1 MIKRLLLLLVC
12 IAIILSLLT
21 SCQDGDAIFSYCE
34 ANLPLGEEFKAVS
47 DKNFD
52 AVWSN
57 GKYTVALLRIS
68 FVAAVNEG
76 IAETM
81 TPYEFGIFWIDK
93 CGRDANI
100 INDGAVYCEYYS
112 EDVHGEA
119 EVFYL
124 EAFYRS
130 AYAYFVIL
138 FAAPPAE
145 EEAGRVDFLNYAKSV
160 YFNI

>member
-1 MIKRLLLLLVC
+1 MKKRFLCLALVLVMLVG
-12 IAIILSLLT
+12 IIPFSAIT
-21 SCQDGDAIFSYCE
+21 AFAADDAATEVDTFAE
-34 ANLPLGEEFKAVS
+34 L
-47 DKNFD
+47 
-52 AVWSN
+52 
-57 GKYTVALLRIS
+57 
-68 FVAAVNEG
+68 VAAVNEG

-138 FAAPPAE
+138 FAAPTAE

>member
-1 MIKRLLLLLVC
+1 MGK
-12 IAIILSLLT
+12 
-21 SCQDGDAIFSYCE
+21 D
-34 ANLPLGEEFKAVS
+34 FKSVS

-81 TPYEFGIFWIDK
+81 TPYEFGLFWIDK
-93 CGRDANI
+93 CELDANI
-100 INDGAVYCEYYS
+100 INGGTVYCEYYAYGT
-112 EDVHGEA
+112 DGEA

-124 EAFYRS
+124 EAFYRT

-138 FAAPPAE
+138 FAAPVTE

-160 YFNI
+160 YFLI